1 MPAPAAVRPSTTS
14 RLEATF
20 ARLRGRGERALVTY
34 FTAGD
39 PSLADTRLLVVE
51 AERRGADVVELGV
64 PFSDPLADG
73 PVIQRAAMR
82 ALAGGTTVLRVLET
96 VATLRAEVS
105 VPLVLLT
112 YYNPVLAF
120 GLKAFARTAVDA
132 GVDGVIV
139 ADLPPEE
146 AAPLA
151 AEAEAAGLDLIHLV
165 APTST
170 PSRVRLIARRSRGFI
185 YVVSLT
191 GVTGE
196 RQELPPDLAGQ
207 IRALRLVTAKPVCIG
222 FGISTPAQVA
232 AIGRLADGAI
242 VASAI
247 VRLVEE
253 RAGSATLV
261 EDVGAFIAELKAPL
275 RAGLGDP
282 PQTPPPGAGFRESA
296 QTPPPGAGL
305 REPAQTPPPGAGSG
319 DAPQTSPP
327 GAGLRGSFQ
336 TSPAIRTR
344 S

>member
-1 MPAPAAVRPSTTS
+1 MPAPAAGRPSTTS

-151 AEAEAAGLDLIHLV
+151 AAAEAAGLDVIHLV

-196 RQELPPDLAGQ
+196 RPELPPDLAAR
-207 IRALRLVTAKPVCIG
+207 IRALRLVTTKPVCIG

-242 VASAI
+242 V
-247 VRLVEE
+247 RLVEE
-253 RAGSATLV
+253 RAGSPTLV
-261 EDVGAFIAELKAPL
+261 EDVGTFIAELKAPL

-282 PQTPPPGAGFRESA
+282 PQTPPPGAGFRES
-296 QTPPPGAGL
+296 T
-305 REPAQTPPPGAGSG
+305 QTPPPGAGSG